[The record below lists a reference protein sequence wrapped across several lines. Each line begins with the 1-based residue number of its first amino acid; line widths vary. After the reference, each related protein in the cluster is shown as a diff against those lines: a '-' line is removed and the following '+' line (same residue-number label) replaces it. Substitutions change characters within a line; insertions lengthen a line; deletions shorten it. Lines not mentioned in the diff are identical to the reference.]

1 MERTFYADMRY
12 GALVNSDY
20 LLPFFIRSIY
30 RCWTNDK
37 ESSGSQGKQE
47 VTAIEKALVDLVFEA
62 SLPDDQGVLDALNL
76 PLDDFTER
84 VLERNLPK
92 DFYDASL
99 MEELEGDPG
108 LEHMNYVA
116 STFELLPELVPEELQ
131 DLCGS
136 DSSAFDTVQE
146 PSGIGTTYVIPL
158 KYQPSIVQSD
168 KQYLNGDEIINEVRQ
183 GIADLGVEVPTDYP
197 LWLCI
202 GALSAVGWK
211 GECWCKLLMG
221 S

>member
-62 SLPDDQGVLDALNL
+62 SLPDDQAVLDALNL
-76 PLDDFTER
+76 SLDDFTER

-146 PSGIGTTYVIPL
+146 CSCEV
-158 KYQPSIVQSD
+158 KYH
-168 KQYLNGDEIINEVRQ
+168 KK
-183 GIADLGVEVPTDYP
+183 T
-197 LWLCI
+197 
-202 GALSAVGWK
+202 LSN
-211 GECWCKLLMG
+211 
-221 S
+221 